1 MESGSSRTFT
11 ADKVVI
17 IFDEADKFEKSD
29 DEFTPCGN
37 FTDLNDAKTLFP
49 SKLLAPSSM
58 PFLTFTTENRY
69 PASRDSL
76 LNTDLDCIVEG
87 TESLYG
93 STFVYLLSALEVL
106 DSENELLS
114 KDDYS
119 DDNSTTD
126 KL

>member
-11 ADKVVI
+11 ADEVVR

-29 DEFTPCGN
+29 DKFTLCGD
-37 FTDLNDAKTLFP
+37 FTDLNDVETLFP

-76 LNTDLDCIVEG
+76 LNTDPDCIAEG
-87 TESLYG
+87 TKSLYG
-93 STFVYLLSALEVL
+93 STFVYLCC
-106 DSENELLS
+106 LL
-114 KDDYS
+114 
-119 DDNSTTD
+119 
-126 KL
+126 